1 MWDFRLNKY
10 QIDSH
15 KRLYH
20 PGLLALMIEV
30 RKNFQIDE
38 VNRRLDAEEDNPR
51 EHFNFIWRKL

>member
-1 MWDFRLNKY
+1 MWDFRLDKY

-15 KRLYH
+15 KLLYH
-20 PGLLALMIEV
+20 LGLLALLIEV

-51 EHFNFIWRKL
+51 EHVNFI

>member
-1 MWDFRLNKY
+1 MDKY

-15 KRLYH
+15 YLLYH

-30 RKNFQIDE
+30 RKNFQTDE

-51 EHFNFIWRKL
+51 ELVKFL

>member
-1 MWDFRLNKY
+1 MDKY

-20 PGLLALMIEV
+20 PSLLALMIEV
-30 RKNFQIDE
+30 CKNFQIDE

-51 EHFNFIWRKL
+51 EHVNFI